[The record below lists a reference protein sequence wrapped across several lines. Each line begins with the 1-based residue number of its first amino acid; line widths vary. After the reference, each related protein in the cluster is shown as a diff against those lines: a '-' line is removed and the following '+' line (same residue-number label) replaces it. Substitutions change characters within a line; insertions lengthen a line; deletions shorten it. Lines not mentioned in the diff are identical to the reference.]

1 MSLESILDHIIEQAN
16 AQKDKII
23 QEANQE
29 ADAIVLSTQQ
39 EAEKLYREII
49 DKEKSLCQAEK
60 QKLIVNARLESRK
73 KVLATKQELISE
85 VFEKL
90 KSEIKKDKFS
100 RSGGIP
106 RWTGKKQQVL
116 PDKVK
121 DVPEDIDFYLQKI
134 RRDNETEIAKIL
146 FV

>member
-1 MSLESILDHIIEQAN
+1 MSLDSILDHIIDQAE

-23 QEANQE
+23 QEAKQQ
-29 ADAIVLSTQQ
+29 ADIIMLSAQQ

-49 DKEKSLCQAEK
+49 NKEKSLCEAQK

-73 KVLATKQELISE
+73 KILAMKQALISE
-85 VFEKL
+85 AFKEL
-90 KSEIKKDKFS
+90 KSEIKKDKF
-100 RSGGIP
+100 
-106 RWTGKKQQVL
+106 KKQQVL

>member
-1 MSLESILDHIIEQAN
+1 MSLESILDHIIEQAD

-23 QEANQE
+23 QEAKQQ
-29 ADAIVLSTQQ
+29 ADIIMLSAQQ

-49 DKEKSLCQAEK
+49 NKEKSLYEAGK

-73 KVLATKQELISE
+73 KVLAMKQALISE
-85 VFEKL
+85 AFKEL
-90 KSEIKKDKFS
+90 KSEIKKDRF
-100 RSGGIP
+100 
-106 RWTGKKQQVL
+106 KKQQVL

>member
-1 MSLESILDHIIEQAN
+1 MSLESILDHIIDQAD

-23 QEANQE
+23 QEASQQ
-29 ADAIVLSTQQ
+29 ADAIVLSAQQ

-49 DKEKSLCQAEK
+49 DKEKSLCQAQK

-73 KVLATKQELISE
+73 KILAMKQALISE
-85 VFEKL
+85 AFKEL
-90 KSEIKKDKFS
+90 KSEIKKDKF
-100 RSGGIP
+100 
-106 RWTGKKQQVL
+106 KKQQVL